1 MPQLLLRRLLH
12 PIAALVGTLLLHACS
27 QPMPETA
34 ADASPQ
40 GPTPAAAATLRTT
53 GTAADSLNGIP
64 GHAFGDPLRN
74 FPGLVL
80 AQKADETGVR
90 WYRMP
95 AGQERGWLGQY
106 ADYSIISYQFQDG
119 RFSMFRAVTS
129 GLKGNPTALRDEAIA
144 LFGPGNDQHDR
155 MGGLDWN
162 GERVRAMYSEKRT
175 PPVTCWLEVHSKPV
189 IAVQQAKE
197 EAKLL
202 AQMQAEEAA
211 NQL

>member
-1 MPQLLLRRLLH
+1 MVLS
-12 PIAALVGTLLLHACS
+12 ACS
-27 QPMPETA
+27 Q
-34 ADASPQ
+34 
-40 GPTPAAAATLRTT
+40 GPPAAAPIPPHAKRTT

-64 GHAFGDPLRN
+64 GHAFGEPLRN

-106 ADYSIISYQFQDG
+106 ADYASISYQFQDG

-129 GLKGNPTALRDEAIA
+129 GLKGNPTALRDEALA
-144 LFGPGNDQHDR
+144 LFGPGNDPHDR

-202 AQMQAEEAA
+202 AQMQAAEAA
-211 NQL
+211 GQP